1 MLECIKKLLFIINAG
16 GVISFMAAA
25 LKGSARNRCV
35 RGGVKGD
42 IVLRNIGE
50 GIQRKFP
57 CRALPPLFP
66 QKIEAGDE
74 TMAIL
79 FGRAW
84 MRIEIEESII
94 ERIPILI
101 PMYECGIE
109 LPEKFIGW
117 HRNASIDL

>member
-1 MLECIKKLLFIINAG
+1 
-16 GVISFMAAA
+16 
-25 LKGSARNRCV
+25 
-35 RGGVKGD
+35 
-42 IVLRNIGE
+42 
-50 GIQRKFP
+50 
-57 CRALPPLFP
+57 
-66 QKIEAGDE
+66 
-74 TMAIL
+74 MAIL

-84 MRIEIEESII
+84 MRIEIEKSII